1 MGDGADLEKNRAGL
15 ALKTQLAAS
24 CRELLDFAALLST
37 ATPLEITEKK
47 RYWYLIAGINSM
59 MCETYSSFLKRFRI
73 FSHHTFLSACFYRS
87 KLPASEEVSWNF
99 QDFQATGTIW
109 IDPKT
114 SFMADDFFWC
124 FFPGRNDDLNFGDF
138 QSFVYRFDSF
148 QDLGH
153 SLQTLLSWSVGMFF
167 FGKLMTS
174 SKQNGTFSPCL
185 GFLFWIIP
193 KSNAAKSGLVLVQ
206 LLILRARSV
215 FFSRPRNTYLRVPL
229 RGLRHEKFHSSVFN
243 FGMKYTPE
251 N

>member
-1 MGDGADLEKNRAGL
+1 MVLILKRIVRAWL
-15 ALKTQLAAS
+15 SVPNCQLSWATV
-24 CRELLDFAALLST
+24 ELHCLSN
-37 ATPLEITEKK
+37 PLEITKK
-47 RYWYLIAGINSM
+47 KYWYLIAGINSM

-167 FGKLMTS
+167 
-174 SKQNGTFSPCL
+174 
-185 GFLFWIIP
+185 
-193 KSNAAKSGLVLVQ
+193 LVNWWPHLNKM
-206 LLILRARSV
+206 A
-215 FFSRPRNTYLRVPL
+215 
-229 RGLRHEKFHSSVFN
+229 HFHHA
-243 FGMKYTPE
+243 
-251 N
+251 